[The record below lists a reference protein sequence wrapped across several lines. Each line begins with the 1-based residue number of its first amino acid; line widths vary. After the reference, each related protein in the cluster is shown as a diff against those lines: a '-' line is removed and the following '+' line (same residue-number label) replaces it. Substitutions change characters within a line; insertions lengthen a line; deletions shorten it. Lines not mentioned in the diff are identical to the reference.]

1 MNVPKLQPPSGE
13 RQSGLGRMDGVPLHR
28 QLFLVL
34 RSAILSGL
42 QPPGSDLPT
51 EEALVQSYQVSRSTV
66 RRALSS
72 LQGEGLIER
81 KRGSGTRVARTQ
93 SGLPAETPLKA
104 HREAVASVA
113 AVSVNRSMV
122 VETVP
127 APEFVREALALD
139 IPCRVM
145 RIKRVRTV
153 EGVPIWYTIA
163 HFSHSVA
170 PVDLHSAQGK
180 SLLEVIEESGI
191 TIGEIDESIG
201 AVLADHE
208 VAEQLEIGIGA
219 PVLETFS
226 TVISEDGEPVS
237 VNITYTAPERRR
249 VRIARRSD
257 IDPGLSHGGE
267 SGDLPATLPSRIVGP
282 PENRQARKE
291 R

>member
-1 MNVPKLQPPSGE
+1 MNVPKLQSLSGE
-13 RQSGLGRMDGVPLHR
+13 RQGGLGRMDGVPLHR

-81 KRGSGTRVARTQ
+81 KRGSGTRVARN
-93 SGLPAETPLKA
+93 LPVFSTETPLKA

-113 AVSVNRSMV
+113 AVSINRSMV
-122 VETVP
+122 VKTVP
-127 APEFVREALALD
+127 APEFVRDALALD
-139 IPCRVM
+139 APCEVM
-145 RIKRVRTV
+145 RIKRVRTLD
-153 EGVPIWYTIA
+153 GVPIWYTIA
-163 HFSHSVA
+163 HFSRSVA
-170 PVDLHSAQGK
+170 PVDVSSAHGK
-180 SLLEVIEESGI
+180 SLIEVIEESGI

-201 AVLADHE
+201 AVLADPE

-226 TVISEDGEPVS
+226 TIISADGEPVS
-237 VNITYTAPERRR
+237 VNVTYTAPERRR

-257 IDPGLSHGGE
+257 IDPGLSHGGDR
-267 SGDLPATLPSRIVGP
+267 GDLPAAAPSNNAAASEKREG
-282 PENRQARKE
+282 K
-291 R
+291 